1 MEKLQKAWN
10 CAIHKYDSDDMHDI
24 SNILDMSNMQTEYH
38 VIRECKDICT
48 KEEIIQMNK
57 TNNLQSKY
65 NMELRDLIN
74 FLEQKKSNFTIK
86 QFKLMLESIWN
97 LINEAKSFD
106 VCIDDDLHN
115 RLSALEQEY
124 STLFIEN
131 NRKVI
136 SVIQHKEIK
145 KEYK

>member
-1 MEKLQKAWN
+1 MNELQKAWDY
-10 CAIHKYDSDDMHDI
+10 AIHKHNDDDIHDI
-24 SNILDMSNMQTEYH
+24 HNALHVGNMQTQNH

-57 TNNLQSKY
+57 TNSLQSKY
-65 NMELRDLIN
+65 DMELRDLIN
-74 FLEQKKSNFTIK
+74 FLESKKSNFTIK

-106 VCIDDDLHN
+106 VYVDDDLHN
-115 RLSALEQEY
+115 RLSVLEQEY

-136 SVIQHKEIK
+136 DNINIQNRKLT
-145 KEYK
+145 